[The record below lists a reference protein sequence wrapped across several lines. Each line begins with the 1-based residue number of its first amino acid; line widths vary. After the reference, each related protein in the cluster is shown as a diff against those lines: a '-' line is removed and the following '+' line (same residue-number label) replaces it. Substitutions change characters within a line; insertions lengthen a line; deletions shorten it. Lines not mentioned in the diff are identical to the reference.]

1 MDLKKIFN
9 VSRKVFFYIWA
20 IFLTICV
27 LALIITNAFL
37 IDVAA
42 LHSEILIE
50 VLNESL
56 EK

>member
-9 VSRKVFFYIWA
+9 VLRKVFFYIWA
-20 IFLTICV
+20 IFLTLCV